1 MLNRCRKCC
10 ATCFCLRSQHV
21 RAHTRDRL
29 KDNKNKNRVY
39 ACNRMRI
46 MRVETWKKVRAG
58 CACACARLFIAIL
71 TFFAFLFVLWIF
83 YSPLFR
89 RSSSSFS
96 FSFFFFFVCVCT
108 HARFCVL
115 YISPRTLRLHE
126 AARGTFFSLHFQIL
140 LLYASRLLQATSLF
154 TASTFVY
161 VLFLSLWAKVSCIY
175 IYIYFYTYVYYIY
188 ICICVYNCFCR
199 FSHVSHRFLPWP
211 TSLKKL
217 FGYEK
222 ETKRENRPADER
234 EKEM

>member
-1 MLNRCRKCC
+1 MFNVKSMSKIVRRVSVYDLNMYERTH
-10 ATCFCLRSQHV
+10 ATVWKIIKTKTAYTRVTGCVLCEWRREKRLERDARV
-21 RAHTRDRL
+21 RAR
-29 KDNKNKNRVY
+29 
-39 ACNRMRI
+39 
-46 MRVETWKKVRAG
+46 
-58 CACACARLFIAIL
+58 
-71 TFFAFLFVLWIF
+71 AFL
-83 YSPLFR
+83 SPSSPSSLFF
-89 RSSSSFS
+89 SSSEYSIPLSFVAPLLLFLFLFS
-96 FSFFFFFVCVCT
+96 FSSCVYT

-126 AARGTFFSLHFQIL
+126 AARGTFFSLHLQIL

-175 IYIYFYTYVYYIY
+175 IYISIHTYIIY